1 MGGQGGGMDTV
12 HSLSPLQMS
21 AAGLGLWLIAASVA
35 TYLVFRADRRRAI
48 LGQVRVPEA
57 PLLWLAS
64 FGGWP
69 GALLALRRFRGLR
82 FSPTFRGW
90 LRGIVAA
97 ELLFLGLATLPQGA
111 LIGAAEKVAAVA
123 LGDVRAAERRA
134 EPGRIRLDSD
144 KRSPILGP
152 RPTNVVQLRAGP

>member
-1 MGGQGGGMDTV
+1 MAGQGARMDTGS
-12 HSLSPLQMS
+12 HLSPLQMS
-21 AAGLGLWLIAASVA
+21 AAGLGLWLLAASVA
-35 TYLVFRADRRRAI
+35 TYLIFRADRRRAI

-97 ELLFLGLATLPQGA
+97 ELLFLGLATVPQSA
-111 LIGAAEKVAAVA
+111 VIGVAEQVASVA
-123 LGDVRAAERRA
+123 LGEVTAAERRA
-134 EPGRIRLDSD
+134 EPGRIRLDTD
-144 KRSPILGP
+144 KRSPLVSSK
-152 RPTNVVQLRAGP
+152 PTNVVPLRGSP